1 MDISKDEQR
10 VLHALAKGGR
20 IQAVKTS
27 SGRILDVELI
37 TREGWAMPGVTPRL
51 FRKLK
56 SKRAVASSQGG
67 PYRITRRGLELVRAQ
82 PDNR

>member
-20 IQAVKTS
+20 LQAVKTS

-51 FRKLK
+51 FR
-56 SKRAVASSQGG
+56 
-67 PYRITRRGLELVRAQ
+67 P
-82 PDNR
+82 